1 MEVFIAYTTDEGS
14 REVAVENGSLTFGR
28 GGDADLRIADDGL
41 SRINSTIY
49 RENDR
54 IWIIDENSTNGTFV
68 NGERANAN
76 GTILKNGD
84 VIKVGNFTKIKVR
97 FETAQ
102 QIKPS
107 QNVGNK
113 PQTAESS
120 SKAFSLIAIAV
131 TLFAVL
137 VIGISAVVIGV
148 KMFGTKTEVVQ
159 ANDDDFPTTIKDSDF
174 PEDEAGNKNSND
186 NSKPTPT
193 KTPKTTST
201 QQVEA
206 NANLTNS
213 PEAKNG
219 ETKQTFPVGKK
230 YGEMSEPEKRGYIE
244 SRAKKV
250 AQMIGNRDS
259 GTIPPLAIDT
269 IKRFLDGYSGR
280 VRSTRTDTCAAVIYP
295 RSDMAT
301 VLERASKN
309 APFIIHAFN
318 SQGIDP
324 QIGLYLAMIESEHCT
339 CLQSGTGPLG
349 MFQFTYAT
357 GAAYFE
363 PKDGIRKGSTPS
375 NPDDR
380 CKPQMAANAAARYMK
395 FLQGRYGT
403 DPSSVPLAI
412 GSYNSGEGGLSKNLT
427 TALESNE
434 GLPRDFWSLIA
445 NGDKLSKQFQAENFK
460 YVPKFFA
467 AAIIG
472 ENPQDFGVNLQ
483 PLSTYTK

>member
-1 MEVFIAYTTDEGS
+1 VEVFIAYTTDEGS

-28 GGDADLRIADDGL
+28 GNDSDLRIADEGL
-41 SRINSTIY
+41 SRVNSTIY
-49 RENDR
+49 REDER

-84 VIKVGNFTKIKVR
+84 VIKVGNFTKLKLKI
-97 FETAQ
+97 ETAQ
-102 QIKPS
+102 QIKQT
-107 QNVGNK
+107 QNAASK

-120 SKAFSLIAIAV
+120 SKTFSLIAAAV

-137 VIGISAVVIGV
+137 VIGVSATVIGI
-148 KMFGTKTEVVQ
+148 KMFGTKAEVVQ
-159 ANDDDFPTTIKDSDF
+159 NNDDEDFPSMSNNDPD
-174 PEDEAGNKNSND
+174 EDDNNKNSND

-193 KTPKTTST
+193 KTPKTQST
-201 QQVEA
+201 QQVES
-206 NANLTNS
+206 NTSLTNS
-213 PEAKNG
+213 PEAKGNG
-219 ETKQTFPVGKK
+219 TTQNFPTGKK

-259 GTIPPLAIDT
+259 GTIPPLAIDN
-269 IKRFLDGYSGR
+269 IKRFLDGYAQR
-280 VRSTRTDTCAAVIYP
+280 VRSSRTDTCAAIVYV
-295 RSDMAT
+295 RSDMTT

-309 APFIIHAFN
+309 ASFIIHAFN

-349 MFQFTYAT
+349 MFQFTYLT

-380 CKPQMAANAAARYMK
+380 CKPEPAAHAAARYMK

>member
-28 GGDADLRIADDGL
+28 GNDADLRIADEGL
-41 SRINSTIY
+41 SRINSAIY
-49 RENDR
+49 REGER

-84 VIKVGNFTKIKVR
+84 VIKVGNFTKLKVKI
-97 FETAQ
+97 ETS
-102 QIKPS
+102 KSVKTP
-107 QNVGNK
+107 QNIGNK

-120 SKAFSLIAIAV
+120 SKAFSLIAVGV

-137 VIGISAVVIGV
+137 VIGISATVIGV
-148 KMFGTKTEVVQ
+148 KMFGTKTEVVRN
-159 ANDDDFPTTIKDSDF
+159 NDDDYPTATKDF
-174 PEDEAGNKNSND
+174 PEDDEDNKNSND

-193 KTPKTTST
+193 KTPKISST
-201 QQVEA
+201 QQVES
-206 NANLTNS
+206 NTTLTNS
-213 PEAKNG
+213 PEAKSGGAPQN
-219 ETKQTFPVGKK
+219 FPTGKK
-230 YGEMSEPEKRGYIE
+230 YGEMSDSEKRGYIE

-259 GTIPPLAIDT
+259 GTIPPLAIDN
-269 IKRFLDGYSGR
+269 IKRFLEGYSQR
-280 VRSTRTDTCAAVIYP
+280 VRSSRIDDCKQGSWV
-295 RSDMAT
+295 RSDMT
-301 VLERASKN
+301 TILERASKN

-339 CLQSGTGPLG
+339 CLQSKTGPLG

-363 PKDGIRKGSTPS
+363 PSSGIRNGSNVN

-380 CKPQMAANAAARYMK
+380 CKPEPAAHAAARYMK

-472 ENPQDFGVNLQ
+472 ENPQDFGVKLQ

>member
-1 MEVFIAYTTDEGS
+1 MEVFITFSTDEGLQ
-14 REVAVENGSLTFGR
+14 EVAIPNGSLTFGR
-28 GGDADLRIADDGL
+28 GDADLRIADEGL
-41 SRINSTIY
+41 SRVNSTIY
-49 RENDR
+49 REGDR

-68 NGERANAN
+68 NGTRANPN

-84 VIKVGNFTKIKVR
+84 VIKVGNFTKINVK
-97 FETAQ
+97 TAEAKQVKTPQPVTNKQ
-102 QIKPS
+102 QS
-107 QNVGNK
+107 V
-113 PQTAESS
+113 ESS
-120 SKAFSLIAIAV
+120 SKVFSLIAVAV

-137 VIGISAVVIGV
+137 VIGISATVIGV

-159 ANDDDFPTTIKDSDF
+159 NIDTDSPTVIDKDFEEEVEKTS
-174 PEDEAGNKNSND
+174 NSNTT
-186 NSKPTPT
+186 PTPA
-193 KTPKTTST
+193 KTPKTQST
-201 QQVEA
+201 QQVES
-206 NANLTNS
+206 NTSLTNS
-213 PEAKNG
+213 PESKVGSTTQN
-219 ETKQTFPVGKK
+219 FPTGKK
-230 YGEMSEPEKRGYIE
+230 YSQMSEPEKRSYIE

-259 GTIPPLAIDT
+259 GTIPALAIDN

-280 VRSTRTDTCAAVIYP
+280 VRPTRTDTCAAVVYP

-349 MFQFTYAT
+349 MFQFTKAT
-357 GAAYFE
+357 GENYGLRTE
-363 PKDGIRKGSTPS
+363 KGATPT
-375 NPDDR
+375 NPDER
-380 CKPQMAANAAARYMK
+380 CESEPAAKAAAKYMK

-445 NGDKLSKQFQAENFK
+445 NGEKLSKQFQAENFK

-467 AAIIG
+467 AAIVG

>member
-1 MEVFIAYTTDEGS
+1 MEVFITYSADEGF
-14 REVAVENGSLTFGR
+14 REVAIENGSLTFGR
-28 GGDADLRIADDGL
+28 SSDADLQIADEGL
-41 SRINSTIY
+41 SRVNSTIY
-49 RENDR
+49 REGNR
-54 IWIIDENSTNGTFV
+54 VWIIDENSTNGTFV
-68 NGERANAN
+68 NGERANPN

-84 VIKVGNFTKIKVR
+84 VVNAGNFTKIKLKISTSQSVKNPQNA
-97 FETAQ
+97 ENNQKTA
-102 QIKPS
+102 
-107 QNVGNK
+107 
-113 PQTAESS
+113 AAS
-120 SKAFSLIAIAV
+120 SKVFSLMAIAV

-137 VIGISAVVIGV
+137 IIGVSATVIGV
-148 KMFGTKTEVVQ
+148 KMFGAKTVVVQ
-159 ANDDDFPTTIKDSDF
+159 NNNDEFPNAKDF
-174 PEDEAGNKNSND
+174 PEDDEESKTTNGNSA
-186 NSKPTPT
+186 PTPA
-193 KTPKTTST
+193 KTPKTQPT

-206 NANLTNS
+206 NTNLTNS
-213 PEAKNG
+213 PEAKGNG
-219 ETKQTFPVGKK
+219 TTQNFPKGKK
-230 YGEMSEPEKRGYIE
+230 YGEMSETEKRGYIE

-259 GTIPPLAIDT
+259 GAIPPLAIDN
-269 IKRFLDGYSGR
+269 IKRFLDGYAQR
-280 VRSTRTDTCAAVIYP
+280 IRSTRTNDCNQGSWV
-295 RSDMAT
+295 RSDMT
-301 VLERASKN
+301 TILERASKN

-324 QIGLYLAMIESEHCT
+324 QIGLYLAMIESEHCV
-339 CLQSGTGPLG
+339 CLQSPTGPLG
-349 MFQFTYAT
+349 MYQFTYAT
-357 GAAYFE
+357 GYAYFE
-363 PKDGIRKGSTPS
+363 PKEGIRKGSTVN

-380 CKPQMAANAAARYMK
+380 CKPEPAAHAAARYMK

-412 GSYNSGEGGLSKNLT
+412 GSYNSGEGGLSTNLK

>member
-1 MEVFIAYTTDEGS
+1 VEVFITYTTDEGS
-14 REVAVENGSLTFGR
+14 REIAVNNGSLTFGR
-28 GGDADLRIADDGL
+28 GNDADLRIADEGL

-49 RENDR
+49 REGER

-68 NGERANAN
+68 NGERANVN

-84 VIKVGNFTKIKVR
+84 VIKVGNFTKIKLKT
-97 FETAQ
+97 ET
-102 QIKPS
+102 S
-107 QNVGNK
+107 QPVKSTQSVGNK

-120 SKAFSLIAIAV
+120 SKVFSLIAVGV

-137 VIGISAVVIGV
+137 VIGISATVIGV

-159 ANDDDFPTTIKDSDF
+159 NNDDYPATTDFPDD
-174 PEDEAGNKNSND
+174 DDNKSSND
-186 NSKPTPT
+186 NSTPTPT
-193 KTPKTTST
+193 KTPKTSAT
-201 QQVEA
+201 QTVEA
-206 NANLTNS
+206 NTNLTNS
-213 PEAKNG
+213 PEAKGNG
-219 ETKQTFPVGKK
+219 TTQNFPTGKK

-250 AQMIGNRDS
+250 AQMIGNRSS
-259 GTIPPLAIDT
+259 GEIPPLAIDR
-269 IKRFLDGYSGR
+269 IKGFLDAYAKRVNVARMSGCR
-280 VRSTRTDTCAAVIYP
+280 FGDNLS
-295 RSDMAT
+295 AT
-301 VLERASKN
+301 LERASKN

-324 QIGLYLAMIESEHCT
+324 QIGLYLAMIESEHCV
-339 CLQSGTGPLG
+339 CLQSPTGPLG

-357 GAAYFE
+357 GYAYFE
-363 PKDGIRKGSTPS
+363 PKDGIRKGSTIN

-380 CKPQMAANAAARYMK
+380 CKPEPAAHAAAKYMK

-412 GSYNSGEGGLSKNLT
+412 GSYNSGEGGLSKNLK

-434 GLPRDFWSLIA
+434 GLPRDFWALIA

>member
-1 MEVFIAYTTDEGS
+1 VEVFITYSTDECLQ
-14 REVAVENGSLTFGR
+14 EVAIPNGSLTFGR
-28 GGDADLRIADDGL
+28 GDADLRIADEGL
-41 SRINSTIY
+41 SRVNSTIY
-49 RENDR
+49 REDDQ

-68 NGERANAN
+68 NGERTNPN

-84 VIKVGNFTKIKVR
+84 AISVGNFTKIKVK

-102 QIKPS
+102 QIKQTQS
-107 QNVGNK
+107 VVNK
-113 PQTAESS
+113 PQTAEPS
-120 SKAFSLIAIAV
+120 SKAFSLIAIGI

-137 VIGISAVVIGV
+137 VIGISAAVIGV
-148 KMFGTKTEVVQ
+148 KMFGSKTEVVQ
-159 ANDDDFPTTIKDSDF
+159 NNDDNYPTVSDKDFDE
-174 PEDEAGNKNSND
+174 EDKKTSNSN
-186 NSKPTPT
+186 STPTPT
-193 KTPKTTST
+193 KTPKTQST
-201 QQVEA
+201 QQVES
-206 NANLTNS
+206 NTNLTNS
-213 PEAKNG
+213 PEAKGDTTSPNIP
-219 ETKQTFPVGKK
+219 TGKK
-230 YGEMSEPEKRGYIE
+230 YSEMSDSEKRSYIE

-259 GTIPPLAIDT
+259 GAIPPLAIDN
-269 IKRFLDGYSGR
+269 IKRFLEGYSQR
-280 VRSTRTDTCAAVIYP
+280 VRSSRKDNCNAGSWVS
-295 RSDMAT
+295 SDMTT

-324 QIGLYLAMIESEHCT
+324 QIGLYLAMIESEHCR
-339 CLQSGTGPLG
+339 CLQSRTGPLG

-363 PKDGIRKGSTPS
+363 PSTGIRKGASPT
-375 NPDDR
+375 NEDDR
-380 CKPQMAANAAARYMK
+380 CKPEPAAHAAAKYMK

-412 GSYNSGEGGLSKNLT
+412 GSYNSGEGGLSKNLQ
-427 TALESNE
+427 TALQSNT
-434 GLPRDFWSLIA
+434 GLPRDFWALIA